1 MKHFTYLAS
10 SNAPANKLQREAL
23 AFLQSKSNLLITDV
37 DAFVKD
43 LKNEI
48 DVLNLENPKCRPLT
62 PSSYNAGSS
71 TGFYLGGTYTVS
83 FHIYPVKKEISN
95 A

>member
-10 SNAPANKLQREAL
+10 SNAPGNKLQREAL
-23 AFLQSKSNLLITDV
+23 AFLQSKSNLLIDDV

-48 DVLNLENPKCRPLT
+48 DVLNIENPKCRPLKL
-62 PSSYNAGSS
+62 S
-71 TGFYLGGTYTVS
+71 TYGTGATSVGIFLGETYTVG
-83 FHIYPVKKEISN
+83 FHIYPVKEENN